1 MSSVVDKSV
10 AAKVAAKLS
19 SGNALEHSYLLEGLE
34 ESFEELVAEA
44 EPLIA
49 EESGFQPSQPAVAR
63 VLTRADW
70 AQANVDSML
79 ELMAP
84 LLSKVESKLESPK
97 GVPAFKSAYAAGLG
111 AQLGAVLGFL
121 ATRVLGQ
128 YDVLMAHQNQVWF
141 VGANIVMTE
150 RRLGFT
156 PRDFRLWVVLHELT
170 HRGQFEANA
179 WVRPYFRSMVDELL
193 EVMQMDPKTL
203 LDRLGAALQPG
214 EKKDADAG
222 PLALRFL
229 EPRQRE
235 VFDQVQAF
243 MSVIEGHG
251 NFVMDRIGEVHIP
264 SQPRMSRALRSP
276 ENSLQTP
283 MGKLIGKLLGLEF
296 KKAQYVQGQH
306 FFDTIY
312 EQGGSAAVKACFS
325 APEALPSLAEVRA
338 PESWMQRMA
347 P

>member
-1 MSSVVDKSV
+1 MSSVVDKTV

-19 SGNALEHSYLLEGLE
+19 SGSSLEGSYLLEGLE
-34 ESFEELVAEA
+34 ESFEELIAEA

-49 EESGFQPSQPAVAR
+49 EESGFYPEQPAVGR

-70 AQANVDSML
+70 AQANVESML

-84 LLSKVESKLESPK
+84 LLAKVEGKMEASR
-97 GVPAFKSAYAAGLG
+97 GVPAIKSAYAAGLG

-121 ATRVLGQ
+121 STRVLGQ

-141 VGANIVMTE
+141 VGANIVTTE

-170 HRGQFEANA
+170 HRGQFEANS

-193 EVMQMDPKTL
+193 EVMHMDPKTL
-203 LDRLGAALQPG
+203 LDRIAETLKGGDGAG
-214 EKKDADAG
+214 SDSG

-229 EPRQRE
+229 EPHQRE
-235 VFDQVQAF
+235 LFDQVQAF

-264 SQPRMSRALRSP
+264 SQPRMSRALRNP
-276 ENSLQTP
+276 DNSLQTP
-283 MGKLIGKLLGLEF
+283 IGKLIGKLLGFEF

-306 FFDTIY
+306 FFDTIF
-312 EQGGSAAVKACFS
+312 EQGGSPAVKACFS
-325 APEALPSLAEVRA
+325 SAEALPSLAEVRA
-338 PESWMQRMA
+338 PESWLQRVA

>member
-1 MSSVVDKSV
+1 M
-10 AAKVAAKLS
+10 
-19 SGNALEHSYLLEGLE
+19 
-34 ESFEELVAEA
+34 
-44 EPLIA
+44 
-49 EESGFQPSQPAVAR
+49 
-63 VLTRADW
+63 
-70 AQANVDSML
+70 
-79 ELMAP
+79 
-84 LLSKVESKLESPK
+84 
-97 GVPAFKSAYAAGLG
+97 
-111 AQLGAVLGFL
+111 
-121 ATRVLGQ
+121 
-128 YDVLMAHQNQVWF
+128 
-141 VGANIVMTE
+141 
-150 RRLGFT
+150 
-156 PRDFRLWVVLHELT
+156 LHELT

-193 EVMQMDPKTL
+193 DVMQMDPKTL

-312 EQGGSAAVKACFS
+312 EQGGSRKGPLLPKPCPAWPRYARRSRGCS
-325 APEALPSLAEVRA
+325 AWRRDHLPSWRRSYSAGDHNH
-338 PESWMQRMA
+338 
-347 P
+347 